1 MTQTNDWIQREGALR
16 LVVEDELIE
25 YQVYSRCDRDRDN
38 ADRDVVEY
46 SRSVLNTNLPEL
58 CQNDA
63 NIKAFQE
70 EYLEKV
76 LEILHTEWGDI
87 ACYKEH
93 VVWLKEFVTRY
104 TTTKRKMTSEL
115 QPFGC
120 ILPYEIQDIILDEQ
134 RKVFEEQIQKYV
146 KWHITPV
153 IEYMEHCVREISNWE

>member
-16 LVVEDELIE
+16 LVAEDELIE
-25 YQVYSRCDRDRDN
+25 YQVYSKCDRDRDN
-38 ADRDVVEY
+38 AEQDLVES
-46 SRSVLNTNLPEL
+46 SRSVLNTHLPKL
-58 CQNDA
+58 CSDDA

-76 LEILHTEWGDI
+76 LDFLHTEWGDV

-104 TTTKRKMTSEL
+104 TTTKIKMTSEL

-120 ILPYEIQDIILDEQ
+120 ILPYEIQDVILDEQ

-153 IEYMEHCVREISNWE
+153 IEYMENHVQEISSWE